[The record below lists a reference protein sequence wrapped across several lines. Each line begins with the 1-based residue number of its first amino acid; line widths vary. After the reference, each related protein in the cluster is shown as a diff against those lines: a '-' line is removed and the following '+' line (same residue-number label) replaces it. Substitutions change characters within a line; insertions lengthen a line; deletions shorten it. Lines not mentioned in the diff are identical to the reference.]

1 MAPKMPTPLIVRSVG
16 WLHGKRALVLAILA
30 LLAAGS
36 MGYLFGRSNIAAG
49 GGWFDDAAQL
59 RETIGERDATIDTLR
74 RQVAE
79 LDTLKAGQADERR
92 EVGRTIGELQAELA
106 RQKQQLEF
114 FRGIV
119 AQEAERPDVAIRTLR
134 LAAGSRP
141 QSRMLRLT
149 LVQPGNPQGTVSGAV
164 VITLEGSREGRLARV
179 PQPERGYSFQYFEN
193 IEQELT
199 PPPGFT
205 PERVTV
211 QVKSLG
217 GKGDGV
223 IQSILW
229 PVGGS

>member
-1 MAPKMPTPLIVRSVG
+1 MPPKTPTRLIVRSVG
-16 WLHGKRALVLAILA
+16 WLHGKRAFALAGLVLVAVGA
-30 LLAAGS
+30 V
-36 MGYLFGRSNIAAG
+36 GYLFGRSNIAAG

-59 RETIGERDATIDTLR
+59 RETIGERDATIEMLR

-92 EVGRTIGELQAELA
+92 EVGRTIGELQAEVA

-119 AQEAERPDVAIRTLR
+119 AQGAERPDVTIRSLR
-134 LAAGSRP
+134 LTAGPRP
-141 QSRMLRLT
+141 QSRVLRLA
-149 LVQPGNPQGTVSGAV
+149 LVQPGNPQGTVSGTVA
-164 VITLEGSREGRLARV
+164 ITVEGARGGRLARL

-199 PPPGFT
+199 PPPEFT

-211 QVKSLG
+211 QIKPLG
-217 GKGDGV
+217 GKGEGV

-229 PVGGS
+229 PAVGS

>member
-1 MAPKMPTPLIVRSVG
+1 MAPKMSTPLIVRSVG

-36 MGYLFGRSNIAAG
+36 VGYLFGRSNIAAG

-119 AQEAERPDVAIRTLR
+119 AQ
-134 LAAGSRP
+134 
-141 QSRMLRLT
+141 
-149 LVQPGNPQGTVSGAV
+149 
-164 VITLEGSREGRLARV
+164 
-179 PQPERGYSFQYFEN
+179 
-193 IEQELT
+193 
-199 PPPGFT
+199 
-205 PERVTV
+205 
-211 QVKSLG
+211 
-217 GKGDGV
+217 
-223 IQSILW
+223 
-229 PVGGS
+229 

>member
-1 MAPKMPTPLIVRSVG
+1 MPPKTPTRLIVRSVG
-16 WLHGKRALVLAILA
+16 WLHGKRAFALAGLVLIAVGA
-30 LLAAGS
+30 
-36 MGYLFGRSNIAAG
+36 MGYLVGRSNIAAG
-49 GGWFDDAAQL
+49 GGWFDDTAQL
-59 RETIGERDATIDTLR
+59 RETIGERDAMIDTLR

-92 EVGRTIGELQAELA
+92 EVGRTIGELQAEIA

-119 AQEAERPDVAIRTLR
+119 AQDAERPDVAIRTLR
-134 LAAGSRP
+134 LTAGPRP
-141 QSRMLRLT
+141 QSRMLRLA
-149 LVQPGNPQGTVSGAV
+149 LVQPGNPQGIVSGTV
-164 VITLEGSREGRLARV
+164 TITVEGARGGRLARL

-211 QVKSLG
+211 QIKPLG
-217 GKGDGV
+217 GKGEGV

-229 PVGGS
+229 PAEGS

>member
-1 MAPKMPTPLIVRSVG
+1 MPPKTPTRLIVRSVG
-16 WLHGKRALVLAILA
+16 WLHGKRAFALAGLVLIAVGVL
-30 LLAAGS
+30 
-36 MGYLFGRSNIAAG
+36 GYLLGRSNIAAG

-59 RETIGERDATIDTLR
+59 RDTIGERDAMIDTLR

-92 EVGRTIGELQAELA
+92 EVGRTIGELQADIA

-119 AQEAERPDVAIRTLR
+119 AQDAERPDVGIRTLR
-134 LAAGSRP
+134 LTAGPRP
-141 QSRMLRLT
+141 QSRMLRLA
-149 LVQPGNPQGTVSGAV
+149 LVQPGNPQGIVSGTV
-164 VITLEGSREGRLARV
+164 TITVEGARGGRLARL

-211 QVKSLG
+211 QIKPLG
-217 GKGDGV
+217 GKGEGV

-229 PVGGS
+229 PAEGS